1 VVQRLLKNY
10 KLLIFDWDGTVM
22 ESTDV
27 IVKSILTTADDLKL
41 QKPSINAIHDIIGL
55 NLKDQCNILFPN
67 VNYEQFHDRHL
78 ENYATYSNEATFF
91 DGAIETLHFLKAS
104 NYKLA
109 IATSKHRR
117 RLEKQLNDY
126 EISSLFCAISCGDD
140 GYAKPDPRM
149 IHSILNK
156 LKIDANQSVMI
167 GDSEYDMQLAN
178 SAGVDAIAVC
188 YGIRDKEQLS
198 KYMPIK
204 YINNIKELQ
213 ILFNPFK

>member
-1 VVQRLLKNY
+1 
-10 KLLIFDWDGTVM
+10 M

-27 IVKSILTTADDLKL
+27 IVKSILSTANDLKL
-41 QKPSINAIHDIIGL
+41 QKPSIKAIHDTIGL

-67 VNYEQFHDRHL
+67 VNYERFHNQHL

-91 DGAIETLHFLKAS
+91 DGAIETLRFLKAS
-104 NYKLA
+104 GYKLA
-109 IATSKHRR
+109 IATSKHRH

-126 EISSLFCAISCGDD
+126 NLSSLFSAISCGDD

-149 IHSILNK
+149 IYSVLNK
-156 LKIDANQSVMI
+156 SKITATQSVMI

-178 SAGVDAIAVC
+178 SAGVDVIAVC

-198 KYMPIK
+198 KYKPIK
-204 YINNIKELQ
+204 YINDIRELQ
-213 ILFNPFK
+213 SLFNPFL

>member
-1 VVQRLLKNY
+1 VAKRLLKNY

-27 IVKSILTTADDLKL
+27 IVKSIMLTADDLKL
-41 QKPSINAIHDIIGL
+41 QKPSISAIHDTIGL
-55 NLKDQCNILFPN
+55 NLKDQCDILFPN

-78 ENYATYSNEATFF
+78 ENYATYSNEVTFF
-91 DGAIETLHFLKAS
+91 DGAVETLRFLKVLG
-104 NYKLA
+104 YKLA
-109 IATSKHRR
+109 IATSKHRH
-117 RLEKQLNDY
+117 RLETLLNDY
-126 EISSLFCAISCGDD
+126 QLSPIFSAISCGDD

-149 IHSILNK
+149 IHSILSK
-156 LKIDANQSVMI
+156 LKINADQSVMI

-188 YGIRDKEQLS
+188 YGIRNKKQLS
-198 KYMPIK
+198 KYKPIK

-213 ILFNPFK
+213 ILFSPL